1 MRSRR
6 ARMAAVRLRTPL
18 KRAPPKALKPQ
29 LWRVV
34 FMVVMATILHSI
46 T

>member
-1 MRSRR
+1 MKSRR
-6 ARMAAVRLRTPL
+6 SRMAAVRLRTPL

-34 FMVVMATILHSI
+34 FMMIMAVIIHHVT
-46 T
+46 

>member
-18 KRAPPKALKPQ
+18 KRTPPPPVKPQ

-34 FMVVMATILHSI
+34 LMVVMALIVHNAT
-46 T
+46 